1 MAVRGKFRVHEITQ
15 VEWNRDARKIHLNA
29 VCNDG
34 TEENE
39 KFHRFTPTGAITM
52 TVDNPAAVSQ
62 FELGKEYYV
71 DFTAVP
77 PKTEN

>member
-1 MAVRGKFRVHEITQ
+1 MSVRGKFRVNEVTQ
-15 VEWNRDARKIHLNA
+15 VEWNRDARRIQFLA

-39 KFHRFTPTGAITM
+39 KFHRYTPVGNISI

-71 DFTAVP
+71 DFSAVP